1 MTFSQKKK
9 NIGFVKIE
17 NLVEFTVDSVISNP
31 PVDIMVFTLK
41 VTNKTDKPIPDL
53 GVSNRSKNVNFYING
68 QLDNPRSLYN
78 GLEAIGGDKTIRI
91 NESQTCGATWTIPG
105 AGLIKKYGNEF
116 TIQWEYM
123 GQKSIEMAV
132 NIKKKTALPIRNCL
146 VPNK

>member
-1 MTFSQKKK
+1 
-9 NIGFVKIE
+9 
-17 NLVEFTVDSVISNP
+17 
-31 PVDIMVFTLK
+31 MVFTLK

-68 QLDNPRSLYN
+68 QLDNPRNLYN

-116 TIQWEYM
+116 TVQWEYM
-123 GQKSIEMAV
+123 GQKSAV
-132 NIKKKTALPIRNCL
+132 VKVNVEEKTSFIARQCL
-146 VPNK
+146 IAN